1 MLHFKTIAL
10 LFSVTLIGCTS
21 SPHAWQ
27 GQSGSKRVFIEL
39 ETTPEGT
46 FQAFL
51 SLPEQWVEK
60 AKADTL
66 VLSDEGILAIFN
78 RENIRF
84 EGSFRSGKD
93 SIQAEVTTYGKRR
106 EFALG
111 KVDSLQPVY
120 FAQNPRPP
128 YPYRSEDVCYASCDS
143 IQVAG
148 TLTIPRGKGP
158 FPAAIIISGT
168 GKQDRDGTFS
178 GHKPFFKIADY
189 LTRQGTGET
198 NGMYEEATTSDFA
211 RDAQAGI
218 DYLKQRPEVDAKRI
232 GVIGHSEGGQVA
244 LMLGADSPDVAFVI
258 SLAGVGVDGL
268 QILKLQNEAILRTTP
283 GMTPERVDQ
292 FMSLF
297 NTLFDKVHAV
307 PLEEPLDVPLRQAF
321 DQWVAQQDE
330 ATLKAVNF
338 NDGRDEMFFSRYLRQ
353 AQGRWYREMIS
364 YDLEDYIPR
373 IHQPVLSLN
382 GDKDIMVPAKE
393 NLASIKRL
401 LDKGGNTRY
410 KIVELPGLNHM
421 FQRCKECTREEI
433 PDLEDVFSEEALQ
446 IMGDWLREN
455 IK

>member
-1 MLHFKTIAL
+1 ML
-10 LFSVTLIGCTS
+10 
-21 SPHAWQ
+21 
-27 GQSGSKRVFIEL
+27 R
-39 ETTPEGT
+39 
-46 FQAFL
+46 
-51 SLPEQWVEK
+51 
-60 AKADTL
+60 AD
-66 VLSDEGILAIFN
+66 
-78 RENIRF
+78 
-84 EGSFRSGKD
+84 
-93 SIQAEVTTYGKRR
+93 
-106 EFALG
+106 
-111 KVDSLQPVY
+111 
-120 FAQNPRPP
+120 
-128 YPYRSEDVCYASCDS
+128 
-143 IQVAG
+143 
-148 TLTIPRGKGP
+148 
-158 FPAAIIISGT
+158 
-168 GKQDRDGTFS
+168 DR
-178 GHKPFFKIADY
+178 
-189 LTRQGTGET
+189 GTGET
-198 NGMYEEATTSDFA
+198 NGIYEEATTSDFA

-268 QILKLQNEAILRTTP
+268 QILKLQNDAILRTTP

-364 YDLEDYIPR
+364 YDPEDYIPR
-373 IHQPVLSLN
+373 IHQPVLALN

-393 NLASIKRL
+393 NLASIKQL
-401 LDKGGNTRY
+401 LDKGGNMRY

-455 IK
+455 I